1 MATITHSPRA
11 VAAQASKVMGR
22 PVTDKQVRGLARDTI
37 ARFDKVKH
45 PAYLSHEYSAAEVR
59 SLLAVFAARAGRGRA
74 VTRKATKSATV
85 TRKAARATKSAAQV
99 APVATDA

>member
-11 VAAQASKVMGR
+11 VAVQASKVMGR

-45 PAYLSHEYSAAEVR
+45 PAYQSHEYSAAEVR
-59 SLLAVFAARAGRGRA
+59 SLMAVFGARAGRGRA
-74 VTRKATKSATV
+74 VTRKSSKAATV
-85 TRKAARATKSAAQV
+85 TRKAARTVKATTNTPEVSE
-99 APVATDA
+99 